1 MDDQTSNNLLS
12 NDPLSDVSS
21 LNPPRPRW
29 DPARSRKRPPLHP
42 SAVFAGSPLGEATKI
57 PGHGDGTGENPHGPG
72 GAPGVAPV
80 MGALFGAMAAQ
91 PMSQAALAR
100 AAGLH
105 RRCLEEW
112 RAGRS
117 APTLASLCAVLAVL
131 GLRVVVVRGA
141 PDA

>member
-1 MDDQTSNNLLS
+1 M
-12 NDPLSDVSS
+12 
-21 LNPPRPRW
+21 
-29 DPARSRKRPPLHP
+29 
-42 SAVFAGSPLGEATKI
+42 GS
-57 PGHGDGTGENPHGPG
+57 
-72 GAPGVAPV
+72 
-80 MGALFGAMAAQ
+80 LFGAMAAQ
-91 PMSQAALAR
+91 PIALPALAR

-117 APTLASLCAVLAVL
+117 VPNLASLCAVLAVL